1 MTENKFN
8 PDAAK
13 RLYEEAT
20 SIGTSKVSE
29 NDFYNS
35 LNDSEYARIV
45 YNRYKDKYGVN
56 LLGAEDDSSFLSTL
70 GYNVPYA
77 GNKTKEQEPKFSLK
91 RPEEPKKE
99 NKVETPESF
108 NTRIPN
114 IQTVKDDVT
123 GEDVSVDMDIP
134 KTPDMTVKMP
144 NSLDRFKQS
153 PLGESNL
160 SKRIFGVD
168 SILEQESPQEKAWKE
183 VYNSAPEAMANLGK
197 DEVEEIYDA
206 NGEIIGEKVIRTAN
220 EADLDRIHQI
230 QQGIRDQYDAIDKA
244 EGEFIKQ
251 YEEYLQR
258 SGANNVNIHGDSWN
272 LVNPWD
278 RRKSKQEME
287 FIRNNAARYNRI
299 MSAKKALNLQSKFA
313 QTYADLAE
321 YDRSV
326 EKGEQM
332 SAMVSSG
339 EITED
344 AMKILRATK
353 SPEVSRQ
360 YIERQVKNG
369 TMSRETANKLLKMGD
384 LSEKNAFG
392 YGFTHPGYAEDFLT
406 FGMSEIKRNFDIKS
420 INDRLKS
427 GKEVSDDEKNA
438 LLMYSKMSDM
448 MSEAKMDKR
457 GWMFE
462 AGQGLPKTLQFIAEI
477 GITGGASAVG
487 KGFTRKMILE
497 SIKKYGFWKAGAK
510 MAKETGGRLVKNA
523 WQQAI
528 FSPITPSSYVDFSNR
543 VLNMSFEQEN
553 ISWQDR
559 IDALY
564 KSYAQTWA
572 GRFSET
578 LDNVLL
584 DMPVGSWLYGSKY
597 MKPVLQPAA
606 WIAKKM
612 EGMPWSK
619 QTSNLLERFGIDGMH
634 KEILTEMADPV
645 LQSVVTGDTEELKKM
660 WENKEDF
667 AKTVALHSAILGG
680 FHGAM
685 GYGVG
690 AATAA
695 IESQRVSK
703 AYDDAM
709 NKINKLTFVDKQL
722 NDLKDELVASIST
735 DNYVAQEGKNNG
747 RTVGEILS
755 DMDKRMQYY
764 ATTDKGTA
772 AYESDKRVFDIA
784 DYASRVGA
792 FKYGASQNIKDQIA
806 RRMGVAKDENGN
818 AIPMEFEHTDGNVYE
833 FTDVDGKQYFIL
845 DNSDSAVVLMDRAT
859 GEKVI
864 KNKSVYDAGTITQTN
879 GNDWAMNN
887 YLLNVENWKAQDAQS
902 QNQQAQQPG
911 TTVPPTQAM
920 LRGVPV
926 PITNFDAQT
935 GEVTVTDQTG
945 EELTLPVN
953 TPNLELVYPTQQTEQ
968 APVQPE
974 ETLQPTMEE
983 NVTAEE
989 PVAPTEEAVE
999 AEMQEPAYVAPR
1011 GEDNDIVWNEVPAE
1025 RFKQVIDEEVGS
1037 DYADGYI
1044 DMRIEDAQRKLNEHN
1059 EKQKPIASGEYKA
1072 FMEESKKLESN
1083 LAYWTNAKQE
1093 YANAVAQEVAAQ
1105 NEVETPAQEEAN
1117 EVAPESTVMYDAKQ
1131 PEQVEAEAPVQVS
1144 KEELDA
1150 NVTGW
1155 KSNGINV
1162 NVVNSIDEVTNEQ
1175 VLADMKKGVK
1185 VTGWYDTKTGE
1196 VYVFA
1201 PNITDTAELDS
1212 TVIHE
1217 VVAHKGLRGL
1227 IGEKYYE
1234 QFCEKVFDSMPK
1246 ELQDKYMAYPG
1257 VNGRKAA
1264 AADEYIAYLAEKED
1278 LTADEQKIWD
1288 RIIQFFRDWFDARL
1302 VGILKKDTITD
1313 ADISKLIRM
1322 SYANIKNNA
1331 QQEADT
1337 TVESQSQNEEVADN
1351 GVVFENDTNGQ
1362 AMYSIKTYREG
1373 GRDNLVNFAQKQV
1386 ESNKLTQEQAE
1397 EIVSEMDSIY
1407 DMIQQYKDVYQP
1419 FGAWSEAEVKVDDNG
1434 KAVFS
1439 VVKPNGEYDMNLD
1452 FSLVCKKRRTLDS
1465 VFDEMIKRGIIS
1477 EFELGQVDVAKINE
1491 IIREFG
1497 FETACRLCFVDAKR
1511 FRVAQVADQFCAKY
1525 NEIVVMNDKQ
1535 LKQVI
1540 KTEEKNSVRKKIAK
1554 HLLEHPEDKVILSRD
1569 NFMSANGFENIKVN
1583 KAAVMSLYNQAKGTG
1598 GPKASFGDVQYL
1610 NEIADSSWTPEKAY
1624 AVGGVRLQ
1632 SFSDYVPRMVFDY
1645 IQMVADLAAKKLPVH
1660 SYTKES
1666 TFAKQ
1671 FGLTG
1676 IKINMSLVPRV
1687 DADGVA
1693 PGLDKDGNYAW
1704 QEGETFPFDEAIA
1717 IQNAE
1722 GYKDSCGTI
1731 AVGISDEHIL
1741 KMLDDENIR
1750 MIIPY
1755 HKSGL
1760 NKEVA
1765 KFNNIDQFVD
1775 YTNSQN
1781 TRYADGKKLNKAD
1794 SKKHFNFNE
1803 DLHKNNDPRGAAQR
1817 YLEWCDKKGY
1827 IPKFEQFRNHPNYY
1841 KLLEDFTTVVTENGV
1856 DTVVPQKA
1864 VEMKFPKETDA
1875 FGSLETLIQQGL
1887 EEDAVLEGRR
1897 SEKIGE
1903 IVDKI
1908 EETLPKNNP
1917 TDPNDGPRYR
1927 TSAEID
1933 KEYPNWL
1940 EGTTNES
1947 GKHSTQVTKTVGT
1960 YNKVGE
1966 WIENNLGKDV
1976 EILDASSGMGLG
1988 TQSLREKGFNI
1999 EDVEPYQSEDRKQN
2013 NPATYSAYADI
2024 NKQYDYIISNAV
2036 LNVIPDDWRADVLH
2050 NMAERM
2056 KDGGKMFINTRKA
2069 GEEKSIKDKIELDT
2083 PQEVLVKR
2091 NGKIASYQ
2099 KFFTPQELKSWVEQE
2114 LGDGYTVE
2122 VANEKNSGTKGLA
2135 AVVVTKNSDIR
2146 YRTAQPSFTD
2156 EENAIIEKAKEDGT
2170 YLKAPNGKDTNLT
2183 PKQWAQVRTNAFKE
2197 WFGDWEMWF
2206 KKNFLLNGDIVSSL
2220 SGNEFERVDGKTL
2233 TEQVA
2238 EYFESIGG
2246 KAMSPIYGEVIL
2258 DEKGAED
2265 SLSHGIGRN
2274 KAIAYAAVKD
2284 VIENGVLIDYDKNH
2298 KGRDY
2303 DSALIAA
2310 PITIGGERYI
2320 CEVVITRKQDNRFY
2334 LHEVTSVK
2342 KLQDAVS
2349 LTNSGQSP
2357 TAHQGVIAKVLQNI
2371 ISASDNVSKVVDEN
2385 GEPKV
2390 VYHGSVSEDIEAFD
2404 KNKINANET
2413 DAYYNGFWFSTDSET
2428 SPAWRTAKKVYPVFL
2443 NLRNPITR
2451 KQAHKIAREYFK
2463 DEEFD
2468 DSIGSEG
2475 IRSGADAVRAKLQQ
2489 LGYDGVIDFAHPKI
2503 NVQEFKETGQTTFE
2517 TSGGTKYVIMQE
2529 SDGVNVYEYD
2539 YYSDDHIGEFNT
2551 SVDTIEEFFNDA
2563 YFFGDETFVVF
2574 EPNQIK
2580 SAIENIGTFSKEN
2593 DDIRYRIPSTP
2604 AEARQR
2610 AENIMKDAIA
2620 PMATELGVEVNY
2632 VTNEDIS
2639 DVEPGARKKRQSK
2652 GWYQDGKVYINLSTH
2667 ETIDD
2672 ARETYLHEVVG
2683 HYGLRGLLKD
2693 QFKPVMQKVFASL
2706 TPTQQKNLLEIF
2718 ADEVE
2723 AAEEFLS
2730 SMAENDIDPTIVEK
2744 VIGFIREALRSMG
2757 INLDNYTDA
2766 DLQYLLW
2773 RSKNS
2778 LKENAGNIETARWEA
2793 KAAEVR
2799 YRTFKN
2805 GRLSASSKYGA
2816 IDKRIEELKDT
2827 AWSVKLLQDE
2837 IIARGGIIDDTSDPY
2852 GQSTLMPQRSS
2863 HEINLFNERVY
2874 KPMLRSFSKAAKSL
2888 SRSLGISRFEANE
2901 RLEDYLYA
2909 RHAIERNKKLA
2920 IDKMVR
2926 KASESFAD
2934 LSTAQRAQLV
2944 EIATEMYEDEY
2955 TGGNNGI
2962 TTKSAFSYSEQAAIR
2977 QSINEWISENKEVNE
2992 SGLTDKEA
3000 QDIIDEIYTNQ
3011 NVEVQSEI
3019 IRLSDGISNCTE
3031 FILDT
3036 WLKYGII
3043 SKADHNT
3050 YLNQYRHYVPLRG
3063 WTEKSDIDYDEVAG
3077 NAYNRGETL
3086 ISLNRRAK
3094 GRTSKADSPLAYIS
3108 QMATSAIIYGNKNL
3122 MKEMAFNM
3130 VKNNYDLI
3138 KDLAF
3143 IEDKGVLTHKTN
3155 QEVKAHEV
3163 QLKVNGRTTRFSF
3176 REDFEVGVAA
3186 ATAIKGENVQNIK
3199 SSIVRGIGAVTR
3211 MQSRL
3216 RTSWN
3221 PVFMTVNAVRDLMFG
3236 NLAFPIKYGFG
3247 NNLKLNKNYCIG
3259 FAAAFFDAAGI
3270 PVGSSKWRQE
3280 YEAYKREGGQT
3291 GYVHMD
3297 DIKRLKRETSKILRR
3312 YQNGLGFVPQDIFK
3326 LISYVLRVMGEPAE
3340 NAMRFATFKT
3350 LKDSGISERQAAM
3363 ASKEITV
3370 NFNRTGAKK
3379 WPGMFYGFFNATL
3392 EGTANYFRMGFN
3404 KETAKRFWMVNA
3416 ALAALSYTL
3425 SWWAKGFGGDD
3436 DDELMAGMSPEEL
3449 AEYKQMKEFTNE
3461 YNRISDYVKHTN
3473 ILLPILGDGE
3483 NGQRFMAIPVAQSF
3497 RMASA
3502 LGITLFDMINNDQKV
3517 GDELREFAWFVMGEI
3532 QPFDVENVSLEGE
3545 GLIGN
3550 VGRAIS
3556 PTPILPF
3563 VEVYQN
3569 RNFMGLPIY
3578 KESFIN
3584 EELQERIEPSYTIA
3598 GRNTPEFLIGNA
3610 KELNEKLGGNEYISA
3625 KEYER
3630 FAQNRLDAHGWD
3642 YTLAKMADALSDPA
3656 SVDHVLQGLFGGFYE
3671 LGAGAVE
3678 RYASD
3683 DETSVNDWVLA
3694 KRFVKEATMK
3704 PGAESYHERRE
3715 YADYVKRAMK
3725 NEMSHI
3731 QTGEGNAYLN
3741 EDPYCNELVEIN
3753 EIWRKNIKELTDAIS
3768 MCKMGGNTNKADI
3781 ERLEAIRDELVLQAA
3796 LEFEKLERRYNK

>member
-220 EADLDRIHQI
+220 EADLDRIQQI
-230 QQGIRDQYDAIDKA
+230 QQGIKDQYDAIDKA

-251 YEEYLQR
+251 YEEYL
-258 SGANNVNIHGDSWN
+258 NNSKVNEVNSHRDEWN
-272 LVNPWD
+272 LVNPWE
-278 RRKSKQEME
+278 RRKSNQEME
-287 FIRNNAARYNRI
+287 FLKQNSARYNKI

-353 SPEVSRQ
+353 SPEASRQ

-369 TMSRETANKLLKMGD
+369 TMSRDTANKLLKMGD

-457 GWMFE
+457 GWVFE

-528 FSPITPSSYVDFSNR
+528 FSPITPSSYVDYSNR
-543 VLNMSFEQEN
+543 VLNMSLEQEN

-755 DMDKRMQYY
+755 DMDERMQYY

-879 GNDWAMNN
+879 ANDWAMNN

-1105 NEVETPAQEEAN
+1105 NEVETPTQEEAN

-1246 ELQDKYMAYPG
+1246 ELQDKYMEYPG

-1278 LTADEQKIWD
+1278 LTAEEQKFWD

-1331 QQEADT
+1331 QNGVSSDNTETDT
-1337 TVESQSQNEEVADN
+1337 TEGEAR
-1351 GVVFENDTNGQ
+1351 
-1362 AMYSIKTYREG
+1362 YSIDTMYEAVGLRYEKGNDGETIIKNAKGDIVGEITEEMIDKSPLGISLVDAVKNGMITEKERKQQLSFYKDLYNMHLRVNDLDLIYAVSGALGFQPVEPGPRDVSKSDINGKKQPFAAITSNADKQYSTTIDFTTICKKTQAVINNMSTIMVKL
-1373 GRDNLVNFAQKQV
+1373 GRG
-1386 ESNKLTQEQAE
+1386 LTKE
-1397 EIVSEMDSIY
+1397 EIVDIVFKNTHKAGEPVPCPVCYVFSRWVGLGGLFDNIKRLQNKY
-1407 DMIQQYKDVYQP
+1407 ADADVETLRRDI
-1419 FGAWSEAEVKVDDNG
+1419 AILNEKVD
-1434 KAVFS
+1434 AIAE
-1439 VVKPNGEYDMNLD
+1439 EYDLD
-1452 FSLVCKKRRTLDS
+1452 RTDSKKKLRKELQEELDKLS
-1465 VFDEMIKRGIIS
+1465 RKE
-1477 EFELGQVDVAKINE
+1477 
-1491 IIREFG
+1491 EFG
-1497 FETACRLCFVDAKR
+1497 KKLT
-1511 FRVAQVADQFCAKY
+1511 
-1525 NEIVVMNDKQ
+1525 DK
-1535 LKQVI
+1535 
-1540 KTEEKNSVRKKIAK
+1540 
-1554 HLLEHPEDKVILSRD
+1554 
-1569 NFMSANGFENIKVN
+1569 
-1583 KAAVMSLYNQAKGTG
+1583 
-1598 GPKASFGDVQYL
+1598 
-1610 NEIADSSWTPEKAY
+1610 EKAL
-1624 AVGGVRLQ
+1624 ADKLTEQIFQIDNLTWLTDVR
-1632 SFSDYVPRMVFDY
+1632 
-1645 IQMVADLAAKKLPVH
+1645 
-1660 SYTKES
+1660 T
-1666 TFAKQ
+1666 
-1671 FGLTG
+1671 
-1676 IKINMSLVPRV
+1676 
-1687 DADGVA
+1687 
-1693 PGLDKDGNYAW
+1693 
-1704 QEGETFPFDEAIA
+1704 
-1717 IQNAE
+1717 AE
-1722 GYKDSCGTI
+1722 GYKPVPDHILFDINAGVEFASEYPLTWKFRTTRGPSMGKAASPYSPLHFGQVMLGIGKSDLKDIKDPSKNMVLNLTKKGVWNKNIDKALRASRVKAKVQNLLNGQRLQSTSDWRFEYALDQLLAMIELQNIGAKAQLYTKVAEAIPFFATCNAEVNCSLMPKGDGYKINEDGSMELVFSRVTGMDERDAFMYSSKYDNVQPI
-1731 AVGISDEHIL
+1731 LVGINDTHMRLAMRDGRITF
-1741 KMLDDENIR
+1741 
-1750 MIIPY
+1750 IIPFHASGGAEAQY
-1755 HKSGL
+1755 KSMMEALGERYDDKREDYSPYQSDRRLPEEKRTKAQNDAYGL
-1760 NKEVA
+1760 RLRILHSTKTG
-1765 KFNNIDQFVD
+1765 KD
-1775 YTNSQN
+1775 
-1781 TRYADGKKLNKAD
+1781 ADTGILN
-1794 SKKHFNFNE
+1794 
-1803 DLHKNNDPRGAAQR
+1803 
-1817 YLEWCDKKGY
+1817 
-1827 IPKFEQFRNHPNYY
+1827 
-1841 KLLEDFTTVVTENGV
+1841 
-1856 DTVVPQKA
+1856 
-1864 VEMKFPKETDA
+1864 DA
-1875 FGSLETLIQQGL
+1875 ER
-1887 EEDAVLEGRR
+1887 AVLENNAILRNLYERFYGKTIDGKEIKVKDPECYQVSVGTDQSKLIFPYEYWDKTTTIETADVNGARFIEYCNALGIVPR
-1897 SEKIGE
+1897 FSGYNGQFKYNAEKDFTKDENGNPMPGYWKLLIDRKMYNNDGTYHIQMPVNVTNMDASYIDPKTPRPE
-1903 IVDKI
+1903 IS
-1908 EETLPKNNP
+1908 TPSRNNNP
-1917 TDPNDGPRYR
+1917 AKEAEVVKKSLQEIRDNEQKTNGGPRYR

-1933 KEYPNWL
+1933 KEYPNWM

-2024 NKQYDYIISNAV
+2024 EKQYDYIISNAV

-2050 NMAERM
+2050 NMAARM

-2122 VANEKNSGTKGLA
+2122 IANEKNSGTKGLA
-2135 AVVVTKNSDIR
+2135 AVVVTKNSTTDPNGGPR
-2146 YRTAQPSFTD
+2146 YSVKHNYDGFTD
-2156 EENAIIEKAKEDGT
+2156 EEKEIAKQAEAEGT
-2170 YLKAPNGKDTNLT
+2170 YLKATNGKDTNLT
-2183 PKQWAQVRTNAFKE
+2183 PKQWAQVRTKAFKE
-2197 WFGDWEMWF
+2197 WFGDWE
-2206 KKNFLLNGDIVSSL
+2206 N
-2220 SGNEFERVDGKTL
+2220 
-2233 TEQVA
+2233 
-2238 EYFESIGG
+2238 
-2246 KAMSPIYGEVIL
+2246 
-2258 DEKGAED
+2258 D
-2265 SLSHGIGRN
+2265 S
-2274 KAIAYAAVKD
+2274 
-2284 VIENGVLIDYDKNH
+2284 EN
-2298 KGRDY
+2298 
-2303 DSALIAA
+2303 A
-2310 PITIGGERYI
+2310 
-2320 CEVVITRKQDNRFY
+2320 
-2334 LHEVTSVK
+2334 
-2342 KLQDAVS
+2342 
-2349 LTNSGQSP
+2349 
-2357 TAHQGVIAKVLQNI
+2357 
-2371 ISASDNVSKVVDEN
+2371 SKVVDEN
-2385 GEPKV
+2385 GEPLVVWRATRYRESSPYYVFNLDKV
-2390 VYHGSVSEDIEAFD
+2390 GGRGFFFT
-2404 KNKINANET
+2404 NEE
-2413 DAYYNGFWFSTDSET
+2413 S
-2428 SPAWRTAKKVYPVFL
+2428 AKKRYSGKNMRSYFL
-2443 NLRNPITR
+2443 NIKNPDTSNDFNVL
-2451 KQAHKIAREYFK
+2451 QA
-2463 DEEFD
+2463 D
-2468 DSIGSEG
+2468 GLNEG
-2475 IRSGADAVRAKLQQ
+2475 T
-2489 LGYDGVIDFAHPKI
+2489 DGVIFAPEGIDDI
-2503 NVQEFKETGQTTFE
+2503 NFE
-2517 TSGGTKYVIMQE
+2517 AKV
-2529 SDGVNVYEYD
+2529 
-2539 YYSDDHIGEFNT
+2539 FN
-2551 SVDTIEEFFNDA
+2551 
-2563 YFFGDETFVVF
+2563 
-2574 EPNQIK
+2574 PNQIK
-2580 SAIENIGTFSKEN
+2580 SATENVGTFSKEN

-2610 AENIMKDAIA
+2610 AENIMKDAID
-2620 PMATELGVEVNY
+2620 PMARELGVEVNY
-2632 VTNEDIS
+2632 VTNESIS

-2652 GWYQDGKVYINLSTH
+2652 GWYQDGKVYINLSTQ

-2672 ARETYLHEVVG
+2672 AKETYLHEVVA
-2683 HYGLRGLLKD
+2683 HYGLRGLLKE
-2693 QFKPVMQKVFASL
+2693 QFEPVMQKVFASL
-2706 TPTQQKNLLEIF
+2706 TPTQQQSLLEIF

-2723 AAEEFLS
+2723 AAEEFLA

-2744 VIGFIREALRSMG
+2744 VLGVIRDALRAMG

-2766 DLQYLLW
+2766 DLKYLLW

-2793 KAAEVR
+2793 KDAEVR

-2805 GRLSASSKYGA
+2805 GRLSANSKYGSV
-2816 IDKRIEELKDT
+2816 DKFIEDQKDT

-2977 QSINEWISENKEVNE
+2977 QSINEWISEHKEVNE

-3011 NVEVQSEI
+3011 SVEVQSEI

-3155 QEVKAHEV
+3155 QEIKAHEV
-3163 QLKVNGRTTRFSF
+3163 QLKVKGRTTRFSF

-3350 LKDSGISERQAAM
+3350 LKDRGISERQAAM

-3436 DDELMAGMSPEEL
+3436 DDELIAGMSPEEL

-3502 LGITLFDMINNDQKV
+3502 LGTTLFDMINNDQKV

-3550 VGRAIS
+3550 AGRAIS

-3630 FAQNRLDAHGWD
+3630 FAQNRLDAHGWN

-3694 KRFVKEATMK
+3694 RRFIKEATMK

-3741 EDPYCNELVEIN
+3741 KDPYCNELVEIN

-3768 MCKMGGNTNKADI
+3768 MCKMGGNTDKAEI